1 MMTLHATNF
10 LSKIILAAYLLL
22 SATTYV
28 IALNFATSSTALR
41 SGLSIGAPL
50 LLSTVRWASASSEI
64 GILSSASLLTEFLTD
79 ARGLGA
85 VRFVVVGQGA
95 ILETAGS
102 FDNLR
107 YADTVKGRLATISS
121 ENPCFE
127 CHIRLNEVK
136 EVKNVI
142 VEKFEKILRVTR
154 FLGKTHDLFL
164 LSIQTFFSPDTQ
176 ITLSV
181 MLTNVNIIS
190 LMIVITSRCRR

>member
-102 FDNLR
+102 FNNSHFK
-107 YADTVKGRLATISS
+107 V
-121 ENPCFE
+121 
-127 CHIRLNEVK
+127 
-136 EVKNVI
+136 
-142 VEKFEKILRVTR
+142 
-154 FLGKTHDLFL
+154 
-164 LSIQTFFSPDTQ
+164 
-176 ITLSV
+176 
-181 MLTNVNIIS
+181 
-190 LMIVITSRCRR
+190 